1 MLTGTLRLVIAAAD
15 RWSAWASR
23 EQPSCA
29 GPLTIP
35 GMHPSGPLCVCGAT
49 LSMDSSMVSA
59 GPPNAS
65 HLGPNSAPPTSTP
78 RPHHS
83 AYSDR
88 QNCIYTAYTLMRG
101 ISRHGKLHLVPLG
114 RTRAISPARRVNTR
128 KPGLIPSH
136 GLSQRRDTPAESGTT
151 HQPRPSSTFCPRSL
165 TTAAA
170 PSGKGASHPRPSR
183 AAPPM

>member
-23 EQPSCA
+23 EQPSCSV
-29 GPLTIP
+29 PLTTP
-35 GMHPSGPLCVCGAT
+35 GIQSSSLRLWGNTQHGLVKGLSRGRPMPLTLDPTPLHPLA
-49 LSMDSSMVSA
+49 L
-59 GPPNAS
+59 
-65 HLGPNSAPPTSTP
+65 LGHII
-78 RPHHS
+78 RPI
-83 AYSDR
+83 ADR